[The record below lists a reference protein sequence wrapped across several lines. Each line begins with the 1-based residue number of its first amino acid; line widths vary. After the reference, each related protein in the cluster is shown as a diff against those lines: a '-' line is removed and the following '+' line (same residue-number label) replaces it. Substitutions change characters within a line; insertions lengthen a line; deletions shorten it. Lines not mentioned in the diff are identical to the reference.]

1 MKITVKSIKFLIE
14 LDDGNQVEVEMSPD
28 GKEFL
33 SVKPLFQPMGL
44 IFYLDKHPLLK
55 AYE

>member
-1 MKITVKSIKFLIE
+1 MRVTIQSVKLLLE
-14 LDDGNQVEVEMSPD
+14 CDNGNKVEVEMSPD

-33 SVKPLFQPMGL
+33 SVKPLFQPIGL
-44 IFYLDKHPLLK
+44 IFYLNRHPLLE